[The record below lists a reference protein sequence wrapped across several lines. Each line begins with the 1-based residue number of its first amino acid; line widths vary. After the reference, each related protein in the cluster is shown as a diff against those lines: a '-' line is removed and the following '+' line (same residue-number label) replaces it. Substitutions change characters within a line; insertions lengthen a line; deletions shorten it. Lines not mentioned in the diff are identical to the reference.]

1 MKNFRHLTKTDV
13 LQVCS
18 IIENWPLPT
27 LTWDAL
33 CREVELNLGHRY
45 TRQSLEKKTEIKI
58 RFQARRANP
67 KKAVISDETER
78 TIDRLRARVAQLE
91 KALAEYD
98 LRFLRHIDKAIQWNK
113 SPQDL
118 EAPLLAEVPTLRKQL

>member
-18 IIENWPLPT
+18 IIEKWPLPT

-45 TRQSLEKKTEIKI
+45 TRQSLEKKPEIKI
-58 RFQARRANP
+58 RFQGRRENP
-67 KKAVISDETER
+67 NKAVIVDDAER
-78 TIDRLRARVAQLE
+78 TINRLRARVAQLE

-98 LRFLRHIDKAIQWNK
+98 IRFLRHVDKAIQWNK
-113 SPQDL
+113 SSQDL
-118 EAPLLAEVPTLRKQL
+118 EAPFFAEIPTLRKQP